1 MYVEF
6 WSGWCTQLAYL
17 SDKSKCTNMGSWTKN
32 IWKMLSMITR
42 ISYMMITTI
51 IAWKLWSMHDEKR
64 SHYDVFYTLWNIS
77 GRRPWKNE
85 AKGVI
90 LSEKFH
96 RIWNTSYYMYS
107 LTLLWSLITF
117 MVWSWWSCTKF
128 LCSWII
134 FFLHTLWGTP
144 RWRTPLIIYQGRS
157 DPYQFAPR
165 LLDVTLYCYK
175 LVSCPTRLS
184 YFNIPRT

>member
-1 MYVEF
+1 MAKKYGHVNFLTNLKSAWFDIIRSSLLMYVEF

-107 LTLLWSLITF
+107 
-117 MVWSWWSCTKF
+117 M
-128 LCSWII
+128 
-134 FFLHTLWGTP
+134 
-144 RWRTPLIIYQGRS
+144 
-157 DPYQFAPR
+157 
-165 LLDVTLYCYK
+165 TLYDHW
-175 LVSCPTRLS
+175 
-184 YFNIPRT
+184 